1 MDKNGEETHLRVYM
15 MVRQQHFFADVF
27 LKDGTTELKEAS
39 LFQDMSVLGVEP
51 KDEDDQQTPARQNVL
66 TNLIEEQI
74 GKGNWL
80 FFPGSDKRLVV
91 VAFQEDP
98 EDKYYMVYDLQR
110 ANYTR
115 RIEKKQ
121 MADEA
126 AAINDK
132 GTIMVFVE
140 DEKLAIRTIRVP
152 NSSVLVN
159 RLRPRFAVAE
169 TKINPAQASNNR
181 Q

>member
-1 MDKNGEETHLRVYM
+1 M
-15 MVRQQHFFADVF
+15 
-27 LKDGTTELKEAS
+27 
-39 LFQDMSVLGVEP
+39 
-51 KDEDDQQTPARQNVL
+51 
-66 TNLIEEQI
+66 
-74 GKGNWL
+74 
-80 FFPGSDKRLVV
+80 

-159 RLRPRFAVAE
+159 RLRHRFAVAE